1 MNKNINIV
9 SFYNNWSIDHIN
21 DEYIFELFNKKDISL
36 YTYLLYIIFIND
48 TNKNVYIDVNTN
60 KCYVFIID
68 KFIEKNIKLV
78 IYDIMKKLK
87 NILLLL
93 NNNIEYYTTIN
104 TIYNNYIQ
112 YYSYNIMIEND
123 IKNIIIK

>member
-9 SFYNNWSIDHIN
+9 SFYNNWSFDHIN

-48 TNKNVYIDVNTN
+48 INKNVYIDVNTN
-60 KCYVFIID
+60 KCYVFSID
-68 KFIEKNIKLV
+68 KFIEKNIKSV